1 MAKLKEL
8 LNELAFENEKVNKH
22 EVIEGVRGYSII
34 GRSLHDN
41 NVLDIA
47 EQLIHIAES
56 AHTHVL
62 SETDDWFDKVTV
74 NKNMKTLKSSVVE
87 FQKTANEAHVTN
99 QRLTALYEDIGHV
112 LNRYYDISEDLS
124 EADGGDMDNDGKDEP
139 DDEEY
144 MDNKDK
150 AIKNAMKNEDKGDMD
165 NDGKD
170 EPDDEEYMDNK
181 DKAIKKAVKKENKSL
196 KDIGGI
202 VDIPTLG
209 QFIPNNIK
217 KR

>member
-1 MAKLKEL
+1 MEAAKQLAQMAEAAQ
-8 LNELAFENEKVNKH
+8 N
-22 EVIEGVRGYSII
+22 
-34 GRSLHDN
+34 
-41 NVLDIA
+41 
-47 EQLIHIAES
+47 
-56 AHTHVL
+56 HVL

-87 FQKTANEAHVTN
+87 FQKTAKEAHVTN

-112 LNRYYDISEDLS
+112 LNRYYDISEGLS
-124 EADGGDMDNDGKDEP
+124 DADGGDMDNDGIDEP

-150 AIKNAMKNEDKGDMD
+150 AIKKAMKNEDKGDMD

-181 DKAIKKAVKKENKSL
+181 DKAIKKAMGETKKSMKKPMKRL
-196 KDIGGI
+196 KDIGRV